1 MLGKKQ
7 KCKYDI
13 HLVENENET
22 LIDVKGR
29 NEESVLTALAIFVKE
44 LKEHGNVAEHKIRYA
59 VNLGL
64 GNADGKSNIKVQEIH
79 ISKENEDQ
87 FKKLLEKIIK
97 EEK

>member
-1 MLGKKQ
+1 M
-7 KCKYDI
+7 
-13 HLVENENET
+13 
-22 LIDVKGR
+22 
-29 NEESVLTALAIFVKE
+29 AIFVKE

-87 FKKLLEKIIK
+87 FKELLEKIIK